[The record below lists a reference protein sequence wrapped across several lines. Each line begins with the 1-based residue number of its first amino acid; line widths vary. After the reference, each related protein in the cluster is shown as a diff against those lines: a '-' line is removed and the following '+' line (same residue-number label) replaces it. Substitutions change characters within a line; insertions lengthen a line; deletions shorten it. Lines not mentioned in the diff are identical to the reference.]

1 MQIGYTNART
11 PQGSRTEVLIMA
23 YAFLSKFTI
32 RTMRQRM
39 IDKTLKKEN
48 QEQGRLINGNM
59 IENGKLLPSGV
70 KAGDSILQDI
80 LKQFF
85 RKFDGTAICMLTCF
99 IVVILFS
106 FGSSQHTAASEP
118 SFESVYKV
126 VSPIGESTV
135 KMTAMAPRLDTPAGK
150 TVCMVWN
157 SAFKSDVTLPVI
169 GETLKKQYQG
179 VKIVPYTDM
188 PDAFLPE
195 PPGAPRKQSEILQ
208 ALYKEKGCDA
218 VISGNGG

>member
-1 MQIGYTNART
+1 
-11 PQGSRTEVLIMA
+11 MA
-23 YAFLSKFTI
+23 CTFLSKCTI
-32 RTMRQRM
+32 LPMRQM
-39 IDKTLKKEN
+39 VIDKPLNKEN
-48 QEQGRLINGNM
+48 QEQGWLINGKM
-59 IENGKLLPSGV
+59 IENGKVLPNGV
-70 KAGDSILQDI
+70 KAGDSILHDI

-85 RKFDGTAICMLTCF
+85 RKFDGTTICMLTCF

-106 FGSSQHTAASEP
+106 FGSSQDTSASDPSVEP
-118 SFESVYKV
+118 VYKV

-150 TVCMVWN
+150 TLCMVWN

-169 GETLKKQYQG
+169 GETLKKQYQC

-195 PPGAPRKQSEILQ
+195 PPGAPRKQSETLQ
-208 ALYKEKGCDA
+208 ELYKEKGCDA

>member
-1 MQIGYTNART
+1 MPEEAKR
-11 PQGSRTEVLIMA
+11 
-23 YAFLSKFTI
+23 LSGVFKGMT
-32 RTMRQRM
+32 T
-39 IDKTLKKEN
+39 
-48 QEQGRLINGNM
+48 
-59 IENGKLLPSGV
+59 ENGKVLPKCV
-70 KAGDSILQDI
+70 RAGDRILYSILQ
-80 LKQFF
+80 QFF
-85 RKFDGTAICMLTCF
+85 KKSDRLAIYILVWF
-99 IVVILFS
+99 IVLILFAA
-106 FGSSQHTAASEP
+106 GTSQDAAASAPSAEP
-118 SFESVYKV
+118 VYNV

-135 KMTAMAPRLDTPAGK
+135 KMTAMAPRLDTLAGK

-169 GETLKKQYQG
+169 GETLKKQYPG

-195 PPGAPRKQSEILQ
+195 PPGTSRKQSEALQ